1 MRQRVA
7 YVMSRFPHLPET
19 FILREMVALEARGW
33 QVLLYPL
40 IFQRQEVVH
49 PEARPWIARAWKTG
63 FLSPKVLGDNLLL
76 LLRSP
81 KRYLGTLGRVL
92 WENRTSPKFLSRAV
106 ILWPKSI
113 SLAREAT
120 FLDVPHIHAHY
131 ATHPALVAWIV
142 HRLTGIPYSITVHAH
157 DIFVCHAMLE
167 TKLRDAAFVV
177 AISEFNRRYLQEL
190 LGAWVASKTHVVHC
204 GLDPARYAGETREWH
219 SDERF
224 EIVHTGSLQP
234 YKGQR
239 YLIDACARLRERGI
253 PFRCRLIGGGAL
265 EAALRER
272 IHSLGLEEQVF
283 LLGAK
288 TQDEV
293 AALLAESHCYV
304 QPSVVTPSGKMEGIP
319 VALMEALASGLP
331 VVATEISGIPELV
344 RPGETGWL
352 VPEKDAG
359 ALADALEMVYR
370 HPAEAARRAEAGRD
384 LVWREFTLQKN
395 VEDLITLF
403 ATSPGI
409 SGTTDGTQEPDRK
422 FAPALSLPKR
432 D

>member
-19 FILREMVALEARGW
+19 FILREMVSLEARGW

-49 PEARPWIARAWKTG
+49 SEARPWIERAWKRG
-63 FLSPKVLGDNLLL
+63 FLSPRVLGDNLLL

-92 WENRTSPKFLSRAV
+92 RENRASPKFLLRA
-106 ILWPKSI
+106 IALWPKSV

-120 FLDVPHIHAHY
+120 SLDVPHIHAHY
-131 ATHPALVAWIV
+131 ATHPALAAWIV
-142 HRLTGIPYSITVHAH
+142 YRLTGIPYSITVHAH

-177 AISEFNRRYLQEL
+177 AISDFNRRYLQEL
-190 LGAWVASKTHVVHC
+190 LGAWVAGKTRVIHC
-204 GLDPARYAGETREWH
+204 GIDPARYAGETRKWH
-219 SDERF
+219 IGGRF

-234 YKGQR
+234 YKGQQ
-239 YLIDACARLRERGI
+239 YLVEACARLRGRGI
-253 PFRCRLIGGGAL
+253 PFRCRLIGGGEL

-272 IHSLGLEEQVF
+272 IHALGLEEWVF

-352 VPEKDAG
+352 VPEKDAE

-370 HPAEAARRAEAGRD
+370 HPAEAARRSTAGRA
-384 LVWREFTLQKN
+384 LVWREFNLREN
-395 VEDLITLF
+395 VDDLIALF
-403 ATSPGI
+403 AASPGAA
-409 SGTTDGTQEPDRK
+409 GTTNG
-422 FAPALSLPKR
+422 APKTA
-432 D
+432 